1 MSKIIFLD
9 IDGTLIDHDVIHGI
23 PTSSKEA
30 IALARA
36 NGHKCI
42 ICTGRVKSSVSHDV
56 HDLGF
61 DGAIYAAGCQVEV
74 NNKQLFY
81 TKCDP
86 KLVKLV
92 LDTLTDC
99 GIGYSLEG
107 EYKTF
112 QDEVA
117 HQRFLRMFKEREGMN
132 SEMARFA
139 ISAMNFSSIHEFK
152 LDCDP
157 INKCTFFAKDMDSIE
172 KMTAVLSPYF
182 KILVHGEK
190 HMDLINGEMIP
201 LGISKASGMDV
212 ILNHY
217 GMDLSDTF
225 AYGDS
230 LNDEEMILH
239 ANVGV
244 AMGNAHES
252 IKQLADDVCD
262 RVDQDAIYK
271 SFKKYGLI

>member
-1 MSKIIFLD
+1 MKKIIFLD
-9 IDGTLIDHDVIHGI
+9 IDGTLIDHDVLHGI
-23 PTSSKEA
+23 PESTKEA
-30 IALARA
+30 IAMARE

-61 DGAIYAAGCQVEV
+61 DGAIYAAGCHVEV
-74 NNKQLFY
+74 NDQKLFY
-81 TKCDP
+81 TQLEP
-86 KLVKLV
+86 EIVRLV
-92 LDTLTDC
+92 LDTLNQL
-99 GIGYSLEG
+99 GIGYSMEG
-107 EYKTF
+107 EHKTF
-112 QDEVA
+112 QDELA
-117 HQRFLRMFKEREGMN
+117 HQRFLTMFKEREGMN

-139 ISAMNFSSIHEFK
+139 ISTMNFSSISE
-152 LDCDP
+152 LNPDLDP
-157 INKCTFFAKDMDSIE
+157 INKCTFFAPDMAAIE
-172 KMTAVLSPYF
+172 KMEKVLSPYF

-190 HMDLINGEMIP
+190 RMGLINGEMIK

-212 ILNHY
+212 ILEHY
-217 GMDLSDTF
+217 GLDLADTF

-239 ANVGV
+239 AKVGI
-244 AMGNAHES
+244 AMGNGRES
-252 IKQLADDVCD
+252 IKQIADDVCE